1 MRIKTIKLHRSDILV
16 AIMGGACG
24 THGKEDIL
32 RIPSRSRSSF
42 GNDCGFGR
50 METDFL

>member
-16 AIMGGACG
+16 AMGVACG

-32 RIPSRSRSSF
+32 RIPSRLRVSF
-42 GNDCGFGR
+42 GNDGRCGR
-50 METDFL
+50 METDFF